1 MIRMNDCG
9 NTMNHDRKCAEQEWH
24 SKPGKEYDKSSEERD
39 FSIDNKKT
47 TSWDFLIKVPI
58 KSCIYI
64 TKV

>member
-1 MIRMNDCG
+1 
-9 NTMNHDRKCAEQEWH
+9 MNHDRKYAEQEWH